1 MNYTAQKCGNWIS
14 SKTMVHRPDLT
25 GDQKWILSVLIAACF
40 AISKAG
46 PRSGILPT
54 LSGVSKSIGRTVE
67 QAMPDFEDLRER
79 GFIEYNNRGVITDL
93 FIDVLEE
100 EGVVDPGTIPNV

>member
-1 MNYTAQKCGNWIS
+1 
-14 SKTMVHRPDLT
+14 MVQRADLT

-40 AISKAG
+40 AIKKAG

-67 QAMPDFEDLRER
+67 QAMPDFEGLRER
-79 GFIEYNNRGVITDL
+79 GFIEYNSRGVITDL